1 MTRHLEPDVTLAA
14 ISGEP
19 AAIDT
24 LIRHFRPIVY
34 RYCRAKLPDPQTAE
48 DVTQEVMLAMVQA
61 LPTHRTDEHKI
72 AAFVFG
78 IAANK
83 VAMTHRSAY
92 RRREDL
98 FDSPVERSDQSPG
111 PQDVA
116 EGRDTMARVMRLL
129 DDLPPQSREIL
140 LLRLA
145 ANLTTAETAQVL
157 GMSEGAVR
165 VAQHRAIARLRQ
177 SPGLELLR

>member
-1 MTRHLEPDVTLAA
+1 MTLAA
-14 ISGEP
+14 VRGEP

-24 LIRHFRPIVY
+24 LIRHFRPVVY
-34 RYCRAKLPDPQTAE
+34 RYCRTKLPDPQTAE

-61 LPTHRTDEHKI
+61 LPTHRIDEHSI

-98 FDSPVERSDQSPG
+98 FDSPIEHPDQSPG
-111 PQDVA
+111 PPDVA
-116 EGRDTMARVMRLL
+116 ERRDTVARLLRLL

-140 LLRLA
+140 LLRVG
-145 ANLTTAETAQVL
+145 ANLTTAETAEVL

-177 SPGLELLR
+177 TPALEMFR

>member
-1 MTRHLEPDVTLAA
+1 MTRPVEPDVTLAA
-14 ISGEP
+14 IRGEP
-19 AAIDT
+19 SAIEA
-24 LIRHFRPIVY
+24 LIRHFRPVVY
-34 RYCRAKLPDPQTAE
+34 RYCRTKLPDPHTAE

-61 LPTHRTDEHKI
+61 LPTHRTDEHSV

-98 FDSPVERSDQSPG
+98 FEAPVERPDQSPG

-116 EGRDTMARVMRLL
+116 EGNDTLARLMRLL

-140 LLRLA
+140 MLRMA
-145 ANLTTAETAQVL
+145 ANLTAAETGQVL

-177 SPGLELLR
+177 APALEVLR